1 MRIVELIKDS
11 FDLIKDGWG
20 NIMGGVDFG
29 KRSSIRSYSFAK
41 LQEETKWR
49 LFTFDKM
56 VTKIMNLVPKT
67 ALKNPISL
75 LNVDPEKGQ
84 EIHNLLDKIDFHN
97 QLMTAWT
104 YARLLGGAVWI
115 PEIIDGREM
124 IKPLNYNSIRSIDKG
139 QIITLEKCYLMQ
151 NDNEYLYLYNANI
164 DKIHISR
171 VLIFLGE
178 DTENDIKYSYYNGF
192 SASLLDSIFEDIY
205 NYHLAHETPPKLL
218 LDYSRAVYKL
228 KDLNKKIA
236 TKQEDEIKR
245 KVSLIHSVANT
256 SNATILDTEDDY
268 LRVNINA
275 TNIDTLVYQTER
287 KLCTLTNIPH
297 TLLLNEAPEGGLSNN
312 GKQQQIDFYD
322 FVISERNLK
331 LTYNINKFLVIIQ
344 NYLKITDK
352 IDFEFANLYELD
364 ELEKAK
370 LKKEKAETTSKI
382 IANIVTMVENQ
393 IISPDEARNLL
404 MKQENL
410 IDDEARNILNEGSWQ

>member
-1 MRIVELIKDS
+1 MKIVELIKDS

-56 VTKIMNLVPKT
+56 VTKIMNIVPKT

-75 LNVDPEKGQ
+75 LNVDPDQGQ
-84 EIHNLLDKIDFHN
+84 LVHDVLDKVDFHT
-97 QLMTAWT
+97 QLMIAWT
-104 YARLLGGAVWI
+104 YARLMGGAVWI
-115 PEIIDGREM
+115 PEIMDGRELS
-124 IKPLNYNSIRSIDKG
+124 KPLNSNNIKNIEKG
-139 QIITLEKCYLMQ
+139 QIITLDKCHLMQ
-151 NDNEYLYLYNANI
+151 SDNEYLYLYSANVK
-164 DKIHISR
+164 KIHMSR
-171 VLIFLGE
+171 VFIFKGE
-178 DTENDIKYSYYNGF
+178 DTDDDISYTYYNGF
-192 SASLLDSIFEDIY
+192 SASLLDSVFEDIY

-228 KDLNKKIA
+228 KDLNRKIA
-236 TKQEDEIKR
+236 TKTEDEIKR

-322 FVISERNLK
+322 FVTFERNFK
-331 LTYNINKFLVIIQ
+331 LTYNIKKFLFIVQ

-404 MKQENL
+404 MKQKNL

>member
-1 MRIVELIKDS
+1 MRITEIIKDS

-29 KRSSIRSYSFAK
+29 KRSTIRSYSFSK
-41 LQEETKWR
+41 IQEETKWR

-67 ALKNPISL
+67 ALKKPITL
-75 LNVDPEKGQ
+75 LNVDPEIGQ
-84 EIHNLLDKIDFHN
+84 EIHNLLDKIDFHT

-104 YARLLGGAVWI
+104 YARLMGGAVWI
-115 PEIIDGREM
+115 PEIVDGRELT
-124 IKPLNYNSIRSIDKG
+124 KPLNYNNIKNIDKG
-139 QIITLEKCYLMQ
+139 QIITLDKCYLMQ
-151 NDNEYLYLYNANI
+151 NDNEYLYLYSANVK
-164 DKIHISR
+164 KIHISR
-171 VLIFLGE
+171 VFIFKGE
-178 DTENDIKYSYYNGF
+178 DTDNDISYTYYNGF
-192 SASLLDSIFEDIY
+192 GASLLDAIFEDIY

-256 SNATILDTEDDY
+256 SNATVLDTEDDY
-268 LRVNINA
+268 LRVNINP
-275 TNIDTLVYQTER
+275 TNIDTLVYETER

-322 FVISERNLK
+322 FVTFERNFK
-331 LTYNINKFLVIIQ
+331 LTYNIKKFLFIVQ
-344 NYLKITDK
+344 NYFKLSDNL
-352 IDFEFANLYELD
+352 DFEFANLYELD

-382 IANIVTMVENQ
+382 IANIVSIVENQ
-393 IISPDEARNLL
+393 IISPDEARALL